1 MRIVHVIARLNA
13 GGPARV
19 IAAVVRATEP
29 LGFQHRVLCGACPA
43 GEPDDAA
50 LVAAAGAEVERVPGL
65 GRTPGIGDLRALAWL
80 RTRLIALR
88 PDMVHTHTAKAGLLG
103 RTVAGWLGIPC
114 LHTYHGHV
122 LTGYFPPLVSAAV
135 AGIERLAA
143 GRHRHHALT
152 PGQVRDLRDGFR
164 IGRPDRWNCLPP
176 PVEPV
181 LPAAAAWH
189 AALAPGL
196 PVVGFLGRL
205 VPVKDPFLWLDA
217 FTALAE
223 RMPVQ
228 GLVCGEGPLRAPA
241 ERLAR
246 ERGLRVHW
254 AGQVPAGEALAVT
267 TILLM
272 TSRNEGLPIAAV
284 EAMGAGIPV
293 VAPPVGGLADLAAA
307 GAIHPAD
314 RSAEALAAAC
324 RRALQ
329 TGAAPGA
336 AALAAALSP
345 QALATAWAE
354 LYAATAERRAAGGSV
369 QWPA

>member
-1 MRIVHVIARLNA
+1 MRIVHLIARLNA

-19 IAAVVRATEP
+19 IAAVVRATVPHGIE
-29 LGFQHRVLCGACPA
+29 HRVLCGACPA
-43 GEPDDAA
+43 GEPDDAG
-50 LVAAAGAEVERVPGL
+50 LVAAAGAVVERVPGL
-65 GRTPGIGDLRALAWL
+65 GRTPGLGDLRALGWIYA
-80 RTRLIALR
+80 RLNVLR
-88 PDMVHTHTAKAGLLG
+88 PDVVHTHTAKAGLLG
-103 RTVAGWLGIPC
+103 RTIAGWLGIPC

-122 LTGYFPPLVSAAV
+122 LTGYFPPLASAAI

-152 PGQVRDLRDGFR
+152 PGQVRELRDDFR
-164 IGRPDRWNCLPP
+164 IGMPDRWSCLPP

-181 LPAAAAWH
+181 TPSAAAWH

-217 FTALAE
+217 FAALAAQI
-223 RMPVQ
+223 PVQ

-284 EAMGAGIPV
+284 EAMGLGIPV
-293 VAPPVGGLADLAAA
+293 VAPPVGGLADLAAV
-307 GAIHPAD
+307 GAIHPAIRD
-314 RSAEALAAAC
+314 APALAAAC
-324 RRALQ
+324 RRAVQ
-329 TGAAPGA
+329 TGVAPGA

-345 QALATAWAE
+345 QALAAAWAE
-354 LYAATAERRAAGGSV
+354 LYAATAERSAAGDIV
-369 QWPA
+369 QWPR